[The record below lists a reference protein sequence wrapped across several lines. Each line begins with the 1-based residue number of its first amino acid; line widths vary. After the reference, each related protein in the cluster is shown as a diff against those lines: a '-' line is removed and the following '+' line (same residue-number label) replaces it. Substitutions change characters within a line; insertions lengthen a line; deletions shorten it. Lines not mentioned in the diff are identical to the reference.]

1 MLMENFI
8 NQLFIDSINIMK
20 TDEWEWPSAW
30 TVDRRI
36 KFLDESLS
44 YAEKREFYEQCAI
57 IRDVK
62 KSITEENQTKN

>member
-1 MLMENFI
+1 MIENLI

-20 TDEWEWPSAW
+20 TAEWEWPERW
-30 TVDRRI
+30 DMERRI
-36 KFLDESLS
+36 KFLDDSLS

-62 KSITEENQTKN
+62 KQIEK

>member
-1 MLMENFI
+1 MILENFI

-20 TDEWEWPSAW
+20 TDEWEWPEAW
-30 TVDRRI
+30 AFERRI

-44 YAEKREFYEQCAI
+44 YAETREFYEQCAI

-62 KSITEENQTKN
+62 ESISQDKTN

>member
-1 MLMENFI
+1 
-8 NQLFIDSINIMK
+8 MK

-62 KSITEENQTKN
+62 KNITEENQTKN

>member
-1 MLMENFI
+1 MILENFI
-8 NQLFIDSINIMK
+8 NQLFIDSVNIMK
-20 TDEWEWPSAW
+20 TDEWKWPNAW
-30 TVDRRI
+30 TMDRKI

-62 KSITEENQTKN
+62 KSITKD